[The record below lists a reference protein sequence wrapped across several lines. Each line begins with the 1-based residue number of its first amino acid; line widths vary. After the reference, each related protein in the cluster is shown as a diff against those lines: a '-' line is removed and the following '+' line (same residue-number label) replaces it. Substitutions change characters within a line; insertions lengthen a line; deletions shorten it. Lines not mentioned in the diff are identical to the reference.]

1 MGTGRERWL
10 WKSSRRG
17 KRYIKMKIILEKRRL
32 RYTSRRCRTTLS
44 VSGSCRLSTLSAD
57 MATHHMHVCSQF
69 RHPWQTGQYWRPT
82 FSGGVGSCRP
92 ALWPDSRQTS
102 RTKKLF
108 IQCCYYLCLL
118 YYILFPRSVA
128 GLLRQP
134 SAAGCRLS
142 KTAAV
147 TDGRF
152 TVGSYVPAGP

>member
-1 MGTGRERWL
+1 L

-44 VSGSCRLSTLSAD
+44 VSGQYWLLSAVD
-57 MATHHMHVCSQF
+57 TVGRHGHPSHVCLQSVSAPMTNRSVLTADIF
-69 RHPWQTGQYWRPT
+69 RWCWLVSAGTVT
-82 FSGGVGSCRP
+82 
-92 ALWPDSRQTS
+92 RQPS
-102 RTKKLF
+102 NESNKKLF

-134 SAAGCRLS
+134 SAVGCRLS